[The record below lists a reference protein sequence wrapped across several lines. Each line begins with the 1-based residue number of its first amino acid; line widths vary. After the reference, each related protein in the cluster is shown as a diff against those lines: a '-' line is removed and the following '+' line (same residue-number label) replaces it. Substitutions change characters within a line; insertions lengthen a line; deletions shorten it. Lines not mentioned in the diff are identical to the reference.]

1 MFNRC
6 RSVALRGLFVVAAA
20 GVWAMTTRPAADADE
35 ARLREKRTLRFPVAG
50 SVTGAFERAYA
61 VLVSTNALER
71 VQQAYAAQ
79 LPEGETPEFEV
90 MLASEGRYYYVNKDA
105 ERCDIR
111 ELWRETD
118 TNSWFRTAFYVTG
131 ERTFGRFESLIYMDV
146 RRGEGP
152 EPGEVLH
159 YTTDVRV
166 WPHGAVVRV
175 FLRYMPGVE
184 LYFRRKT
191 AEMRGIVTSVFA
203 GMMSPTG

>member
-1 MFNRC
+1 MSNRC
-6 RSVALRGLFVVAAA
+6 WSIVLLGLLAAA
-20 GVWAMTTRPAADADE
+20 GAWAMTARPAADADE
-35 ARLREKRTLRFPVAG
+35 ARLREKRTLRFPVSG
-50 SVTGAFERAYA
+50 SITGAFERAYA
-61 VLVSTNALER
+61 VLLATNVLER
-71 VQQAYAAQ
+71 VQQSYAAQ
-79 LPEGETPEFEV
+79 LPEGEEPEFEV
-90 MLASEGRYYYVNKDA
+90 MPAGEGRYYYVNKDA

-118 TNSWFRTAFYVTG
+118 TNSWFRPAFYVTG

-146 RRGEGP
+146 QRGEG
-152 EPGEVLH
+152 EAPGDVLH

-191 AEMRGIVTSVFA
+191 AEMRGIITTVFS
-203 GMMSPTG
+203 GMMSQAG